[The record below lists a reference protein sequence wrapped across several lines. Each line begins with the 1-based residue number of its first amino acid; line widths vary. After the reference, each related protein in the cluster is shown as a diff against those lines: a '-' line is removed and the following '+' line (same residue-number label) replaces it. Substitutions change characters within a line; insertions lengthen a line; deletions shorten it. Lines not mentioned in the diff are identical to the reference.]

1 MHTIALWLPSM
12 TLTLFNQGQGH
23 IVININKKKCGG
35 GGPYGVLHVVHIGHS
50 PPGGV
55 NFYIHVSFTCTC
67 ILHWW
72 LLSNKA
78 AKMI

>member
-1 MHTIALWLPSM
+1 M
-12 TLTLFNQGQGH
+12 TPILFNQGQGH

-35 GGPYGVLHVVHIGHS
+35 GGPYGVLHGVRIGHS

-67 ILHWW
+67 ILH
-72 LLSNKA
+72 
-78 AKMI
+78 

>member
-1 MHTIALWLPSM
+1 M

-55 NFYIHVSFTCTC
+55 NFYIHVSFT
-67 ILHWW
+67 
-72 LLSNKA
+72 
-78 AKMI
+78 